1 MNGKDQQIIKK
12 SLADMI
18 FVFANYVFFT
28 VIMLVVIYPL
38 YYVVLASFSNPIAV
52 LNGNITF
59 WIKGFQLEGY
69 RRIFSS
75 GKIWLGYGNSMLYT
89 VLGTA
94 INILITMM
102 AAYSLSRQTFKAR
115 KVIMLMMIFTMYFSG
130 GLIPTYMVVDRLGL
144 VGHWPVMIILG
155 AVSVWNVIIARTF
168 LAASLY
174 VELQEA
180 AKIDGCND
188 VHFLFRIVFPLSKAL
203 IAVLCLYYGLAHWN
217 SYFTALIYLKEKA
230 QYPLQLVL
238 RDILLVNEVD
248 LEMIVDVVGFEEQLR
263 ISAIMKYGLVIVASL
278 PMLIIYP
285 YLQKYFV
292 KGVML
297 GSLKG

>member
-1 MNGKDQQIIKK
+1 MIGKNQKIIKK
-12 SLADMI
+12 SIADSVYVI
-18 FVFANYVFFT
+18 ANYVFFSA
-28 VIMLVVIYPL
+28 IMLVVIYPL
-38 YYVVLASFSNPIAV
+38 YYVVLASFSDPKAV
-52 LNGNITF
+52 LNGDISF

-75 GKIWLGYGNSMLYT
+75 GKIWLGYRNSIFYT
-89 VLGTA
+89 ILGTSL
-94 INILITMM
+94 NILLTMM
-102 AAYSLSRQTFKAR
+102 AAYSLSRQDFKAR
-115 KVIMLMMIFTMYFSG
+115 KVIMFMMIFTMYFSG
-130 GLIPTYMVVDRLGL
+130 GLIPTYMVVDHIGL

-168 LAASLY
+168 LTTSLY
-174 VELQEA
+174 IELQEA

-188 VHFLFRIVFPLSKAL
+188 FIFLFSIVLPLSKAL
-203 IAVLCLYYGLAHWN
+203 IAVLCLYYGLVHWN
-217 SYFTALIYLKEKA
+217 SYFNALIYLKEKS

-238 RDILLVNEVD
+238 RDILLVSEVNM
-248 LEMIVDVVGFEEQLR
+248 EMVGDVVGYEEQLR

-285 YLQKYFV
+285 YFQKYFV